1 MKRNV
6 LLIIML
12 LMVCMLL
19 TGCYKEVDPWPASL
33 PAVSEQP
40 PTALPTAEATVAPT
54 AVPVAVTLA
63 PFATSEPMPE
73 PPEDDFWADEQPTQ
87 TPGGDAAPG
96 FNG

>member
-33 PAVSEQP
+33 PAVSEP
-40 PTALPTAEATVAPT
+40 PSTAMSTPEFTAAPTAEPS
-54 AVPVAVTLA
+54 AVTLA
-63 PFATSEPMPE
+63 PYVTSAPASEI
-73 PPEDDFWADEQPTQ
+73 PEDNFWADEQPTQ